1 MPYSSKS
8 PVNEAKPL
16 CVYSID
22 ASEWNWKPSILYS
35 EIHLLKDYL
44 IINANTAFPKR
55 NISYSQKINLQ
66 LIKQKRKEKK
76 ERKMFS
82 TFTSSN
88 LTGENAVHLDH
99 HI

>member
-44 IINANTAFPKR
+44 NIIAIIAFPKG
-55 NISYSQKINLQ
+55 NISYFPKDYITNH
-66 LIKQKRKEKK
+66 KTEKEKMEK
-76 ERKMFS
+76 RCSAHVPVQIWEEKMQY
-82 TFTSSN
+82 
-88 LTGENAVHLDH
+88 
-99 HI
+99 I